1 MNTARAENATRT
13 PTMPAPR
20 KSKKKP
26 RAARARLTHLEV
38 RRGDTLRLRISIADD
53 ALAEIGDELGALIK
67 RIAPGTQTSIVPA
80 IDHEAPM
87 AEAEPVTVQDFIVSQ
102 QHANDDETYHASLR
116 EYFAGLIGSLCD
128 TSLADALEIARAERE
143 RRSEGG
149 N

>member
-38 RRGDTLRLRISIADD
+38 RLRISIADD